1 MSHNDDHNGTL
12 YFGGA
17 VVAVLMLGFL
27 VKIIKALFMEL
38 ALVFTAIGK
47 MASAFITMAWYVAQV
62 AGLLA
67 LAVLAIYAAWYFSL
81 KYYRMVKRGTEL
93 KEYVETRLL
102 ESESTLEASLSEFK
116 KQTRFELQ
124 QMRSE
129 LDQALKKSEVTPQP
143 LSTEVIQQTPNQ
155 EDNDLA
161 ATNSDSLNNEMTIQ
175 EPTRPTDIANPF

>member
-27 VKIIKALFMEL
+27 VKIIKALFIEL
-38 ALVFTAIGK
+38 ALVFSAIAK
-47 MASAFITMAWYVAQV
+47 MAASFITMAWYVAQV

-81 KYYRMVKRGTEL
+81 KYYCMVKRGTEL
-93 KEYVETRLL
+93 KEYIETRLL
-102 ESESTLEASLSEFK
+102 ESESKLEESLTEFK
-116 KQTRFELQ
+116 RQTRFEIQ

-129 LDQALKKSEVTPQP
+129 LDLALKKSEVTPQP
-143 LSTEVIQQTPNQ
+143 LSTEVVQKTPNQ
-155 EDNDLA
+155 DDNGLTVA
-161 ATNSDSLNNEMTIQ
+161 DSNNNEMTIQ
-175 EPTRPTDIANPF
+175 EPTRPRDIANPF

>member
-1 MSHNDDHNGTL
+1 MSHNDDRNGTL

-17 VVAVLMLGFL
+17 VVAVLILGFL
-27 VKIIKALFMEL
+27 VKITKALFMEL

-67 LAVLAIYAAWYFSL
+67 LAVLAIYTAWYFSL

-93 KEYVETRLL
+93 REYIETRLSENECIL
-102 ESESTLEASLSEFK
+102 ESSLAEFK
-116 KQTRFELQ
+116 KQTRFEIQ

-129 LDQALKKSEVTPQP
+129 LDQALKKSEVVPTEGNQQP
-143 LSTEVIQQTPNQ
+143 VSNQ
-155 EDNDLA
+155 ADNSL
-161 ATNSDSLNNEMTIQ
+161 TVSDSNNNETTIQ